1 MEATNVHNGWKAD
14 IGDDLCDT
22 ADMGRGN
29 QLRSAIVVAAAWIVA
44 SGLAAFAL
52 ALLMSGIRF
61 FRSIFVVVAIVSGVL
76 GLPVY
81 LAARARRN
89 DTPIVAAAMG
99 FIVGAAIPAIL
110 IFGGPAADEASI
122 GDTATVINGS
132 YTAAGWWQNFAL
144 IGFFGLVGVGGALAF
159 WKLVGRG
166 VTVEAAEDAP
176 SPKRVART
184 RLLAA
189 AAVGV
194 IAMAFV
200 IPRLTAD
207 RSCHNPLRDG
217 RTGIAEAASFDLSAG
232 VDQWRNIER
241 EVDAFG
247 RAGNW
252 SVRSDVRTDQG
263 FPWFQ
268 ISLCKEPG
276 TNIFVQGLPDGNSVI
291 FSVTQPQGG
300 SGWQPDFRMLHNRI
314 SARWPNKISYR
325 DGHGMTISAPAWVEN
340 QKKR

>member
-1 MEATNVHNGWKAD
+1 
-14 IGDDLCDT
+14 
-22 ADMGRGN
+22 MG
-29 QLRSAIVVAAAWIVA
+29 
-44 SGLAAFAL
+44 
-52 ALLMSGIRF
+52 GIHF
-61 FRSIFVVVAIVSGVL
+61 FTIIFVVVAVVSGVL

-89 DTPIVAAAMG
+89 DTLIIAAVMG
-99 FIVGAAIPAIL
+99 FIVGAAIPAVL

-132 YTAAGWWQNFAL
+132 YTAEGWLQNFAF

-159 WKLVGRG
+159 WKLVGRRS
-166 VTVEAAEDAP
+166 TVEAAEGAP
-176 SPKRVART
+176 SPKRLART

-194 IAMAFV
+194 IAMAFA

-252 SVRSDVRTDQG
+252 SIRSDVRTDEG

-276 TNIFVQGLPDGNSVI
+276 TDIFVQGMPDGDKVI

-300 SGWQPDFRMLHNRI
+300 PGWQPQFRALHDRI

-325 DGHGMTISAPAWVEN
+325 NGQGVTISTPAWVGN
-340 QKKR
+340 QKKQ

>member
-1 MEATNVHNGWKAD
+1 
-14 IGDDLCDT
+14 
-22 ADMGRGN
+22 MG
-29 QLRSAIVVAAAWIVA
+29 
-44 SGLAAFAL
+44 
-52 ALLMSGIRF
+52 GIRF
-61 FRSIFVVVAIVSGVL
+61 FTPIFVVVAIVSCVL

-81 LAARARRN
+81 LATRARRN
-89 DTPIVAAAMG
+89 DTPIVAAVMG
-99 FIVGAAIPAIL
+99 FVVGAAIPAIL
-110 IFGGPAADEASI
+110 IFGGPAADKASI

-132 YTAAGWWQNFAL
+132 YTAAGWLQNFAF

-166 VTVEAAEDAP
+166 ATADTAEGGL
-176 SPKRVART
+176 SPKRFGRT
-184 RLLAA
+184 TLLAA

-200 IPRLTAD
+200 IPPLAAD

-217 RTGIAEAASFDLSAG
+217 RTSIAEAASFDLSAG

-247 RAGNW
+247 RAENW
-252 SVRSDVRTDQG
+252 SIRSDVRTDAG

-276 TNIFVQGLPDGNSVI
+276 TDIFVQGMPDGNSVI

-300 SGWQPDFRMLHNRI
+300 LGWQRDFRMLHDRI
-314 SARWPNKISYR
+314 GARWPNKISYR

-340 QKKR
+340 QKKQ

>member
-1 MEATNVHNGWKAD
+1 
-14 IGDDLCDT
+14 
-22 ADMGRGN
+22 
-29 QLRSAIVVAAAWIVA
+29 
-44 SGLAAFAL
+44 LAAVAL
-52 ALLMSGIRF
+52 ALLMGGIGF
-61 FRSIFVVVAIVSGVL
+61 FTTIFVVVAVVSGVL

-81 LAARARRN
+81 LAARARHN
-89 DTPIVAAAMG
+89 DTPIVAAVMG
-99 FIVGAAIPAIL
+99 FIVGAAIPATLIL
-110 IFGGPAADEASI
+110 GGPAADQASV

-132 YTAAGWWQNFAL
+132 YTAAGWLQNFAF
-144 IGFFGLVGVGGALAF
+144 IGFFGLVGVGAALAF
-159 WKLVGRG
+159 WKLVGRRS
-166 VTVEAAEDAP
+166 TVETAEDSP
-176 SPKRVART
+176 SPKRLART
-184 RLLAA
+184 RLLTA

-194 IAMAFV
+194 IVMAFV

-217 RTGIAEAASFDLSAG
+217 RTSIAEAASFDLSAG

-247 RAGNW
+247 RAGKW
-252 SVRSDVRTDQG
+252 SVRSDVRTDRG

-276 TNIFVQGLPDGNSVI
+276 TDIFVQGMPDGNSVI

-300 SGWQPDFRMLHNRI
+300 SGWQSDFRMLHDRI

-325 DGHGMTISAPAWVEN
+325 DAHGMTISAPAWLGS
-340 QKKR
+340 QKIQRRQ